1 MSHVSHKLKNSFE
14 GALAGGGDPAT
25 SPLYVFGPF
34 LKMIVVAGVANITFG
49 ASIWL
54 VVLTVIVVSSVYR
67 LVVSWVTDGSGS
79 SGLNEEEFGSWAV
92 KVDAGLTFVEY
103 TLTFLV
109 SIAALVTFLADRFP
123 VLTQPFLGYSMR
135 TWVAILLSIVTG
147 VLVNRGPRMAARA
160 FGPATAGVLI
170 LLWVMVFVTIWK
182 LGFHLPSLDLR
193 AFSAEY
199 REFTFGGYVRIL
211 ALMTGIEIFANLVA
225 AYSGTPQQKSKRA
238 FGSLLII
245 MGTTSIAML
254 IIGPAILQLAD
265 PANESVSVFTQTMDQ
280 LLPQPLAYLGT
291 LVGIA
296 VLMSAAAAS
305 AQGLQ
310 NLSLGLRYRHYFPA
324 RIGQRNLFDVADRPV
339 WIQVALVSFCFV
351 AFGTSEETYLAI
363 YAAGVFVLLSLT
375 CWAVTKRLLR
385 QLREQFSAARL
396 LTLAG
401 TIVAALLTSGATML
415 IFTER
420 FAEGAWMYFLF
431 IPVLYAGFTLTRSV
445 MGTPSS
451 MQDQLGRLYV
461 GTYLLPAEREGLPEF
476 ETRLEKIAVPLD
488 GSQLGESALP
498 TAERLAH
505 ACNAELA
512 LISVE
517 GKQQA
522 EATDGPNLAGERKD
536 LEQYLHHHKGKL
548 EEDGLKVDFVL
559 GSGPVA
565 QGINALAQD
574 VEADL
579 IVMSTKA
586 KSIVKRML
594 LGSVAYQ
601 LTKICRTPILL
612 LRPTEDWKSRASEFK
627 RLLVPLDGSE
637 NAERV
642 LPYVRKLAP
651 LFHSHVLLLAV
662 PGKEEETAELEKYL
676 NDVAKALREKN
687 LNAEARVTGT
697 AAAKTILSVAE
708 SEGSDL
714 ILLSTQGHGTLARR
728 LMIGIVAYHVVRST
742 PCPVL
747 LVPVLKQQP
756 QTKATPD
763 VA

>member
-34 LKMIVVAGVANITFG
+34 LKLIVVAGVANVTFG

-67 LVVSWVTDGSGS
+67 LVVNWVTDGSGS

-109 SIAALVTFLADRFP
+109 SVAALVTFLADRFP
-123 VLTQPFLGYSMR
+123 VLIQPLLGFSMR

-160 FGPATAGVLI
+160 FGPATAGALI

-182 LGFHLPSLDLR
+182 LGFQLPALDLR

-238 FGSLLII
+238 FGSLVII

-265 PANESVSVFTQTMDQ
+265 PANENVSVFTQTMDQ

-324 RIGQRNLFDVADRPV
+324 RIGQRNPFDVADRPV
-339 WIQVALVSFCFV
+339 WIQVALVSFCFL
-351 AFGTSEETYLAI
+351 AFGTREETYLAI

-385 QLREQFSAARL
+385 QLREKYSAARL
-396 LTLAG
+396 FTLAG
-401 TIVAALLTSGATML
+401 TIVAALLTSGATTL

-420 FAEGAWMYFLF
+420 FSEGAWMYFLF

-461 GTYLLPAEREGLPEF
+461 GTYLLPAEREGLPEY

-498 TAERLAH
+498 TAERLAR
-505 ACNAELA
+505 ACNGKLV
-512 LISVE
+512 LLSVE
-517 GKQQA
+517 GKQQPDT
-522 EATDGPNLAGERKD
+522 TDGQSLAGERKD
-536 LEQYLHHHKGKL
+536 LEHYLHHHKDKL
-548 EEDGLKVDFVL
+548 HETGLEVDFVL

-586 KSIVKRML
+586 KSVVKRML

-601 LTKICRTPILL
+601 LTKICRTPIML
-612 LRPTEDWKSRASEFK
+612 LRPTEDWKSRISEFK
-627 RLLVPLDGSE
+627 RLLVPLDGSD

-642 LPYVRKLAP
+642 LPYVRKLAAH
-651 LFHSHVLLLAV
+651 FQSHVLLLAV
-662 PGKEEETAELEKYL
+662 PGKEEETAELQKYL
-676 NDVAKALREKN
+676 DDVAKALHEKN
-687 LNAEARVTGT
+687 VDAEARVTGT
-697 AAAKTILSVAE
+697 VAAKTILSVAE
-708 SEGSDL
+708 SDGSDL
-714 ILLSTQGHGTLARR
+714 ILLSTMGHGTFARR
-728 LMIGIVAYHVVRST
+728 MMIGIVAYHVVRST

-747 LVPVLKQQP
+747 LVPVRRQQP
-756 QTKATPD
+756 QAKGISSAT
-763 VA
+763 